1 LIGRGKISP
10 LGHFKNQISTIVT
23 RQSMGTWL
31 KPLLGTVQKSAVP
44 GGMRVSLISVR
55 AGGSSLRRP
64 LRELMG
70 R

>member
-1 LIGRGKISP
+1 
-10 LGHFKNQISTIVT
+10 
-23 RQSMGTWL
+23 MGTWL